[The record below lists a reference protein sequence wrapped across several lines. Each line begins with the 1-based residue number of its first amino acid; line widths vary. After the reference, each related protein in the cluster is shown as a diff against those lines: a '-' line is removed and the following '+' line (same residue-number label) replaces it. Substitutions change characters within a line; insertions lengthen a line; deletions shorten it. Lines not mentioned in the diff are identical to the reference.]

1 MSGNYV
7 NLDQVGVLTQS
18 GKQYEGNAEDN
29 LAAAKSTFSKM
40 EGVQS
45 GFKGAA
51 GTTFQGISGVSAG
64 NHAQLAMQIAEQ
76 AKRAVLTEKAAVMG
90 DEEAY
95 QGQNSARS
103 AAESFTTQVS
113 RPINV

>member
-1 MSGNYV
+1 MSKYL
-7 NLDQVGVLTQS
+7 NLDQVGVLTQA
-18 GKQYEGNAEDN
+18 GQQYHGNAEDN
-29 LAAAKSTFSKM
+29 LASAKNHWAKM

-51 GTTFQGISGVSAG
+51 GTTFQNISATSAG
-64 NHAQLAMQIAEQ
+64 NHAQLAVQIAEQ
-76 AKRAVLTEKAAVMG
+76 AKRAVLAETHAVTG

-95 QGQNSARS
+95 QAQASARS
-103 AAESFTTQVS
+103 STDGFAGTVN